1 MQTCFQAYWFRRL
14 FLAIAG
20 IAMLLSCKQERLA
33 RRTLSEVQTFIE
45 DNPDSA
51 VSVLQHIP
59 SDLYLLP
66 HIHAPY
72 ALLYTQAQ
80 DLAGFNPSS
89 DTLIRY
95 AVDYYRL
102 LGPKKK
108 RFMSWYYL
116 GQVYQN
122 EGRREAAMDAYVKA
136 ENNYSKAVDPKYIY
150 KLHLKKSILYADTFD
165 YSKAIE
171 ESLEARK
178 HAKKGG
184 LKSSEFRALLNIAIM
199 YGNEDNTPMQTAYLD
214 SAHTLLDAASHSG
227 IVDYYTERAEWM
239 RKNKMPAEQIA
250 SLLDSVQR
258 VHPFDVNYSPT
269 WVQMAWTYI
278 RTGLFSKA
286 TDALSTIPEK
296 DYSASAYAA
305 LGELLDSLQRPQESL
320 KAYRKYVQLSDSL
333 DLVLFRQDTRFIEE
347 RYAAVLRNH
356 RDREVILIVIVL
368 ALSFTVFSSWRIWK
382 RRQQHKKML
391 SMYENLKEEYEALN
405 QISIQKSDVGDKAKA
420 LLGERI
426 RALAAF
432 FTEDQPKELRLVS
445 SRLEAL
451 SEDRKELVE
460 TIGLLFSIYHPGF
473 TSMLLEHGLTT
484 TEVGLCCL
492 YVLGF
497 RTSEIGDI
505 INRAGYYNI
514 SSEIRKKLPIEH
526 VKLAT
531 WLNSQFE
538 KYHG

>member
-1 MQTCFQAYWFRRL
+1 
-14 FLAIAG
+14 
-20 IAMLLSCKQERLA
+20 
-33 RRTLSEVQTFIE
+33 
-45 DNPDSA
+45 
-51 VSVLQHIP
+51 
-59 SDLYLLP
+59 
-66 HIHAPY
+66 
-72 ALLYTQAQ
+72 
-80 DLAGFNPSS
+80 
-89 DTLIRY
+89 
-95 AVDYYRL
+95 
-102 LGPKKK
+102 
-108 RFMSWYYL
+108 
-116 GQVYQN
+116 
-122 EGRREAAMDAYVKA
+122 
-136 ENNYSKAVDPKYIY
+136 
-150 KLHLKKSILYADTFD
+150 
-165 YSKAIE
+165 
-171 ESLEARK
+171 
-178 HAKKGG
+178 
-184 LKSSEFRALLNIAIM
+184 
-199 YGNEDNTPMQTAYLD
+199 
-214 SAHTLLDAASHSG
+214 
-227 IVDYYTERAEWM
+227 
-239 RKNKMPAEQIA
+239 
-250 SLLDSVQR
+250 
-258 VHPFDVNYSPT
+258 
-269 WVQMAWTYI
+269 MAWTYI